1 MNDRV
6 RVFRLL
12 LPAALTC
19 AVSSR
24 AGAQATGALP
34 SATPAPAVT
43 PAPNIDL
50 RMLRLKLSAGDL
62 PSAESILEY
71 HRAETGEDGD
81 YTLGVAWL
89 ARGGA
94 LVGDWKAASTWSK
107 RARQIAEAK
116 LASPGDYEKE
126 KEAVYALGTAIEVD
140 AQVLAALGRRAEAI
154 RFLDTSEK
162 AQEKARAPYN
172 LRARIWKRR
181 NMLDLA
187 GRPAPAIG
195 AEDRLSLDV
204 PALESMRGKPV
215 VLFFWWQACGDC
227 RMQAAT
233 FRNVVE
239 KFAGRDVAFLAPTRF
254 YGTPEERGEEK
265 AKIEKAWSETYG
277 LADRVPVPISDAA
290 MLRYGVSATPTF
302 VFVDR
307 RGIVRQYLPTRM
319 SEERLSAE
327 IEKLLR

>member
-1 MNDRV
+1 MSDRV

-12 LPAALTC
+12 LPAALAC
-19 AVSSR
+19 AVSYR
-24 AGAQATGALP
+24 AGAQPAAAQP
-34 SATPAPAVT
+34 SPAPTPAIT

-107 RARQIAEAK
+107 RARQLAEAK

-140 AQVLAALGRRAEAI
+140 AQALAAAGKKAEAI
-154 RFLDTSEK
+154 RLLDASER
-162 AQEKARAPYN
+162 AQEKAGAPYN

-181 NMLDLA
+181 NMLELA
-187 GRPAPAIG
+187 GRPAPEIV
-195 AEDRLSLDV
+195 AEARLALDAPSVASL
-204 PALESMRGKPV
+204 RGKPV
-215 VLFFWWQACGDC
+215 ALFFWWQACGDC

-233 FRNVVE
+233 FRKVVE
-239 KFAGRDVAFLAPTRF
+239 KFAGRDVAFLAPTRY
-254 YGTPEERGEEK
+254 YGAPAERGEEK

-307 RGIVRQYLPTRM
+307 YGIVRRYLPTRM